1 VQVGTHEYWASQAGL
16 LLGVVRRRRRRRRA
30 GSGEVV
36 VVPAERREMK
46 QLFHRRAGIESQSPQ
61 SLR

>member
-1 VQVGTHEYWASQAGL
+1 V
-16 LLGVVRRRRRRRRA
+16 RRRRRRRA